1 MAGAHPENE
10 IVPYLKGELTGAD
23 RERVGH
29 HLEACPDCR
38 QTAETVREVF
48 DLLSRAM
55 PVPPPLHRARYL
67 AEVRERIEG
76 RRPGGFVTWWR
87 RPLPIGVSAAL
98 ATAVLVLILQTG
110 VRERGV
116 VSDLGP
122 YEEVV
127 LGQRLQISEDS
138 ALLERLDLLEDLDVI
153 RNLDGLAA
161 TRGS

>member
-1 MAGAHPENE
+1 VAGSHPERE
-10 IVPYLKGELTGAD
+10 IVPYLNGELTGAD
-23 RERVGH
+23 HERVAR

-38 QTAETVREVF
+38 QTAETAREVL

-55 PVPPPLHRARYL
+55 PGPPPLHRARYL
-67 AEVRERIEG
+67 AEVRERIER
-76 RRPGGFVTWWR
+76 RRPAGPVTWWR

-98 ATAVLVLILQTG
+98 AAAVLVLALETG
-110 VRERGV
+110 VRERGA
-116 VSDLGP
+116 VSDPGLDD
-122 YEEVV
+122 EVV

-138 ALLERLDLLEDLDVI
+138 PLLERLDLLEDLDVI